1 MSPADGSS
9 IVAVDQAKKKV
20 LGFVR
25 GAPLAIADAR
35 VPIDL
40 MVIDAPRAALLVGT
54 DWLRRYS
61 ADLLFSKKRLVFKSR
76 GQKLSTPIEYNQPIG
91 SPNHKPEE
99 YEVNTAEWEHD
110 DKGIQK
116 VWSPAD
122 QCWHH
127 CIDDIVKQWSLPE
140 PETAIEKALGR
151 RIGESKTVQEIVN
164 VMKELQEKGLLS
176 MTTLQHEDIDLGW
189 EDEMKIEEDNLL
201 ITYNSAEVM
210 SNNVTVEAIQEGPSH
225 PDFKTV
231 LKEYK
236 DIQFKNIK
244 ELG

>member
-20 LGFVR
+20 IGFVW

-61 ADLLFSKKRLVFKSR
+61 ADLLFSKKKLVFENK

-91 SPNHKPEE
+91 SPNHKPEK
-99 YEVNTAEWEHD
+99 YEVNMAEWEYD
-110 DKGIQK
+110 DKGIRK

-127 CIDDIVKQWSLPE
+127 CIDDIVRQWSLRE

-151 RIGESKTVQEIVN
+151 RIGVPKTVKEIVD
-164 VMKELQEKGLLS
+164 VMKELQEKGFLL
-176 MTTLQHEDIDLGW
+176 TTTPQHEDIDLGW
-189 EDEMKIEEDNLL
+189 KDEMEIEENNLL
-201 ITYNSAEVM
+201 TIYNLAEAM
-210 SNNVTVEAIQEGPSH
+210 SNNVVIEA
-225 PDFKTV
+225 
-231 LKEYK
+231 
-236 DIQFKNIK
+236 
-244 ELG
+244 